1 MNPKDFSTEPSGS
14 SNSEWFIRTRRRR
27 RTIRFFEPGRE
38 SRHQTVKEKKREGTR
53 EPMDTRTTA
62 VLAAGLIVT
71 LLLSLV
77 SIYLAG
83 IAFIILVALV
93 MSLMIMQD
101 TTFLPQLDVRL
112 REDAKA
118 IVLTNAGNSPA
129 KRIHVALVPMNIE
142 YDVNSLA
149 VDASHEYPLASMV
162 AEVKV
167 VITYANEKGQS
178 FSHSE
183 NLSAT
188 GKTFDPLKPMIPV
201 FGWK

>member
-1 MNPKDFSTEPSGS
+1 MKQEKNLKGS
-14 SNSEWFIRTRRRR
+14 SISDWFIRTRKRRR
-27 RTIRFFEPGRE
+27 IRRILRFPGRK
-38 SRHQTVKEKKREGTR
+38 SRHQTVKEKKREGKR

-62 VLAAGLIVT
+62 VLAAGIVVT
-71 LLLSLV
+71 LLLIFV

-93 MSLMIMQD
+93 MSLLIMQD
-101 TTFLPQLDVRL
+101 TTFLPQVDVRL

-129 KRIHVALVPMNIE
+129 TKIHVALVPMDIE
-142 YDVNSLA
+142 YDVDSLA

-162 AEVKV
+162 AEVKA

-178 FSHSE
+178 FSHSR
-183 NLSAT
+183 NLSSS
-188 GKTFDPLKPMIPV
+188 GEEFEPLKPMIPV